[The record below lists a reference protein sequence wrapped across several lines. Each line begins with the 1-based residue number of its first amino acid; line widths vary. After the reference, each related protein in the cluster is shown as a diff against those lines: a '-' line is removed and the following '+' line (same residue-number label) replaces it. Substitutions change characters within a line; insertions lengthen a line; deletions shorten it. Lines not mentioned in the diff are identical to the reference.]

1 MTMATFPALK
11 TSAVAQYPAKRYVR
25 FQNQTLRFVDGTEQ
39 RYRDAGSPL
48 HQWDIQLSQLDEGEM
63 AALEE
68 FFAANQGAFDN
79 FEFTDPW
86 DGSVYTNCSLLTDTL
101 VLTAVGEM
109 RGSAAVT
116 VVENRG

>member
-1 MTMATFPALK
+1 MATFPALK
-11 TSAVAQYPAKRYVR
+11 TSAVAQYPARKYVR

-48 HQWDIQLSQLDEGEM
+48 HRWDIPLNELDEGEM

-68 FFAANQGAFDN
+68 FFAANQGAFGN

-86 DGSVYTNCSLLTDTL
+86 DGHVYTNCSLQTDTL
-101 VLTAVGEM
+101 ASTAAGEM
-109 RGSAAVT
+109 RGSASLT

>member
-1 MTMATFPALK
+1 MATFPVLK
-11 TSAVAQYPAKRYVR
+11 TNAVAQYPAKRYVR

-48 HQWDIQLSQLDEGEM
+48 HQWEIQLSQLDEGEM

-68 FFAANQGAFDN
+68 FFAANQGAFGN
-79 FEFTDPW
+79 FSFTDPW
-86 DGSVYTNCSLLTDTL
+86 DAQVYPNCSLHADTL
-101 VLTAVGEM
+101 ALAAVGEM
-109 RGSAAVT
+109 RGSTSLT